1 MQNNKNIHPKR
12 KLFTKD
18 FTLVVIG
25 QIISLFGS
33 GILTFALPLYL
44 LQETGSSAI
53 FGTAT
58 ALAFIPMIILTP
70 IGGVI
75 ADRTNKRNAM
85 IILDIS
91 TAVLMLALCLLLE
104 IAPLVPL
111 IIVVMMVL
119 FGIEGIYS
127 PTVQSAVPFLV
138 DEKNRISG
146 NAIISQISALSN
158 LVAPLI
164 GGFLFPLFGIMP
176 IVIASGICFF
186 LSAVLELFI
195 SIPYTKQE
203 RTVGAFATIAEDLK
217 ISFNYMKNEQPIIIE
232 VTILFCLLNLFI
244 SSLTMISLPVLIY
257 QHLGLSEELYGLS
270 MSILGIGGLVG
281 GVLVGVFGSKLKLKA
296 VHRFFWLLS
305 LSLMPMSATLYF
317 TPAPMVS
324 YIIITASVFFI
335 MVFSTIITIQTMTYL
350 QNTTPPHLL
359 GKVISLAM
367 TFAMFSMPIGQALYG
382 ILFEYLAEY
391 QYAIILA
398 TAIITVP
405 IAIFA
410 KYTFRKID

>member
-1 MQNNKNIHPKR
+1 MITNKSKH

-18 FTLVVIG
+18 FMLVVIG
-25 QIISLFGS
+25 QIISLFGN

-75 ADRTNKRNAM
+75 ADRSNKRNIM
-85 IILDIS
+85 ITLDIA
-91 TAVLMLALCLLLE
+91 TAILMMALCLFLE

-119 FGIEGIYS
+119 FGIEGVYA

-138 DEKNRISG
+138 TEDNRISG

-158 LVAPLI
+158 LVAPI
-164 GGFLFPLFGIMP
+164 MGGFLFGIFGIVP
-176 IVIASGICFF
+176 IIIVAGICFF

-195 SIPYTKQE
+195 NIPYTKQE
-203 RTVGAFATIAEDLK
+203 RTVGAFATLSDDIK

-244 SSLTMISLPVLIY
+244 SSLTMISLPVLIT
-257 QHLGLSEELYGLS
+257 QHLGMSEELYGIS
-270 MSILGIGGLVG
+270 MSILGVGGLVG
-281 GVLVGVFGSKLKLKA
+281 GILVGVLGSKLKLNS

-305 LSLMPMSATLYF
+305 FSLIPMSATLYF
-317 TPAPMVS
+317 NPSPMVS
-324 YIIITASVFFI
+324 YAIITASIFFI

-382 ILFEYLAEY
+382 ILFEYLAVY

-410 KYTFRKID
+410 KHTFSKID